1 MDGILGQV
9 GSRQLVPIN
18 RNILVWT
25 VYWDRLVPGS
35 LSRLTEISQY
45 GRYIGMCWFLEI
57 CPIKRS
63 LLYLVVYFFK
73 FIYEYFVVVRHTRLY

>member
-1 MDGILGQV
+1 MDSILGQVGSRQLVPINRNILVGTVGILGQV

-35 LSRLTEISQY
+35 LSRLTEIS
-45 GRYIGMCWFLEI
+45 
-57 CPIKRS
+57 
-63 LLYLVVYFFK
+63 
-73 FIYEYFVVVRHTRLY
+73 

>member
-25 VYWDRLVPGS
+25 VYWDVLVPGS
-35 LSRLTEISQY
+35 LSQLTEISW
-45 GRYIGMCWFLEI
+45 YIGTGWFLEI

-63 LLYLVVYFFK
+63 LLYLVVYFV
-73 FIYEYFVVVRHTRLY
+73 IYL